1 MLSFLPALTS
11 DSRAAVGELEGRVVA
26 ADGGR
31 LKLEWGILAAQEAD
45 GSTDPRVGL
54 WTENGRPTGFV
65 GIYALGGRTTA
76 ELAGM
81 VDPAARRRG
90 IGSALLR
97 GALRRC
103 RERRF
108 DQVLLVVPRNGAGGR
123 EFALAHGGRLE
134 HSEHALVLR
143 RTPTPGRS
151 DPAITVRRAGPDD
164 AAVVG
169 RLLRSAFDWE
179 PDDLPRLLGN
189 ADQRTMLALV
199 DGQPVGTL
207 RLTRGPDWGA
217 IHGFGVDPAWQGRGI
232 GRDVLRRCCA
242 LLRAEGA
249 ETVGLE
255 VAVDNERALGLY
267 LSVGFE
273 PVLTEDYYALF

>member
-1 MLSFLPALTS
+1 VLTFLPALTAE
-11 DSRAAVGELEGRVVA
+11 SRAGVRDLEGRVVA

-31 LKLEWGILAAQEAD
+31 LKLEWGILAAHEAD
-45 GSTDPRVGL
+45 GVRDPRVGF
-54 WTENGRPTGFV
+54 WTEDGRVLGFV
-65 GIYALGGRTTA
+65 GIYAFGGGSTA

-90 IGSALLR
+90 IGSALLD
-97 GALRRC
+97 GALRLC
-103 RERRF
+103 RERPF
-108 DQVLLVVPRNGAGGR
+108 DQVLLVTPRNAAGGR
-123 EFALAHGGRLE
+123 EFALARGGRLD

-143 RTPTPGRS
+143 RAPTPGPS
-151 DPAITVRRAGPDD
+151 DPAVTLRRAGPDD

-169 RLLRSAFDWE
+169 RLLRDAFDWE
-179 PDDLPRLLGN
+179 PDNLRSLLGN
-189 ADQRTMLALV
+189 PEERTMLALL
-199 DGQPVGTL
+199 DGSPVGTL
-207 RLTRGPDWGA
+207 RLTSGPGWGA

-232 GRDVLRRCCA
+232 GRDVLRRSCA

-249 ETVGLE
+249 DTVGLE

-273 PVLTEDYYALF
+273 PVLTEDYYALY